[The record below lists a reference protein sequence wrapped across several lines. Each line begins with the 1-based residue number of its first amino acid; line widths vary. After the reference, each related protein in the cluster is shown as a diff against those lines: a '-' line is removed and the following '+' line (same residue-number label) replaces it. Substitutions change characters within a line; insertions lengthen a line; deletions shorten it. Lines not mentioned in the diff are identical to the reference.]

1 MARQISEGLAF
12 LHDQNVV
19 HRDLK
24 TANVILDEELR
35 LVLSIFT
42 GLYNI
47 YSVLY
52 TILYCTRL
60 YYILY

>member
-42 GLYNI
+42 GLYNNI
-47 YSVLY
+47 Y
-52 TILYCTRL
+52 I
-60 YYILY
+60 